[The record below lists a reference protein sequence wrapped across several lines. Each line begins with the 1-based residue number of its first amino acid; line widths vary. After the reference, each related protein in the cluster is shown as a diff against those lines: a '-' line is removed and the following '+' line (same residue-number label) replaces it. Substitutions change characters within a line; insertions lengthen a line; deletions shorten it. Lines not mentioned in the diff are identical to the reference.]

1 MKDIILVKSMK
12 ESVKLGNIDLNNI
25 DELGQLIKDLQAL
38 NYNILIQKDI
48 LYILNCISI
57 HHVLPYLTR

>member
-1 MKDIILVKSMK
+1 MLDIILVKAMK
-12 ESVKLGNIDLNNI
+12 ENVKLGNIDLNNI

-38 NYNILIQKDI
+38 DYNILIQKDA

-57 HHVLPYLTR
+57 HLVLPYLTR